1 MYNDKEEYL
10 KRAIKRTYKR
20 YIGERTD
27 GKATIVDVL
36 KFFNI
41 SIDTTRLEDYDIE
54 SIDYNIP
61 SIKVVDKKDNTT
73 VTSKYTEDAKLLNY
87 SGNTKFINVI
97 ITNPN
102 YRIESLYY
110 TNSTIPIISQLTFIK
125 DDYELTFEKERENYF
140 GFGISA
146 DTRFVI
152 RYKKNIKEGRKKGKQ
167 SLLTKIYQI
176 KDSNTFE
183 QDYTYDLQHLIN
195 YNDRQDKYCY
205 NEFGTI
211 IYGIN
216 NIEIKDKLHQFNGVC
231 FEKINKEFRRYLPY
245 NINEK
250 DFTRYFNKNV
260 CKSAIIFT
268 GSTDEGIHH
277 FLTISK
283 NKTSNNDNTLTTDDN
298 IHLKYEAIK
307 WKSITK
313 EDGIP
318 DQEKVIIA
326 KKELQVAKI
335 NDDNISSL
343 EIQSILEQLT
353 AKENEDI
360 DNIFIQ
366 TVINELMNFINKLE
380 IQKGFKEEPIDE
392 LSPKEFINKTFEEI
406 YTLVNN
412 DKDKFFDLI
421 SNQFHNATNIKLEQ
435 GHTKILK

>member
-10 KRAIKRTYKR
+10 KRVIKRTYKR

-152 RYKKNIKEGRKKGKQ
+152 RYKKNIKEGRKTGKQ

-231 FEKINKEFRRYLPY
+231 FEKINKEFRSYLPY

-250 DFTRYFNKNV
+250 NFTRYFNKNV

-406 YTLVNN
+406 YTLVSN

>member
-10 KRAIKRTYKR
+10 KRVIKRTYKR

-231 FEKINKEFRRYLPY
+231 FEKINKEFRSYLPY

-406 YTLVNN
+406 YTLVSN

>member
-27 GKATIVDVL
+27 EKATIVDVL
-36 KFFNI
+36 NFFNI
-41 SIDTTRLEDYDIE
+41 SVDTTRLEDYDIE
-54 SIDYNIP
+54 SIDYNTP
-61 SIKVVDKKDNTT
+61 FIKVVDKKENTI
-73 VTSKYTEDAKLLNY
+73 VTSQYTENARLLNY
-87 SGNTKFINVI
+87 SGSTKFINVI

-102 YRIESLYY
+102 YKIESLYY

-125 DDYELTFEKERENYF
+125 DNYELIFEKERENYF
-140 GFGISA
+140 GFGINA

-152 RYKKNIKEGRKKGKQ
+152 RYIKNIKEGRKTGKQ

-183 QDYTYDLQHLIN
+183 QDYTYGLQHLIK

-205 NEFGTI
+205 NEFGNV

-216 NIEIKDKLHQFNGVC
+216 DIEIKDKLHRFNGIC
-231 FEKINKEFRRYLPY
+231 FEKINKEFHIYLPY

-250 DFTRYFNKNV
+250 DFTKYFNKNV
-260 CKSAIIFT
+260 CKSAIMFT

-283 NKTSNNDNTLTTDDN
+283 NKNFNSDNALSDDN

-313 EDGIP
+313 EDGTP

-326 KKELQVAKI
+326 TKELQVAKV

-343 EIQSILEQLT
+343 EIQNILEQLT
-353 AKENEDI
+353 TKENDDI

-366 TVINELMNFINKLE
+366 TVINELRNFINKLE
-380 IQKGFKEEPIDE
+380 VQKGLKEEEIDE

-406 YTLVNN
+406 YTLVSK

-421 SNQFHNATNIKLEQ
+421 SNQFHEATNIKLEQ
-435 GHTKILK
+435 GYTKVLK

>member
-10 KRAIKRTYKR
+10 KRAIKRNYKR

-152 RYKKNIKEGRKKGKQ
+152 RYKKNIKEGRKTGKQ
-167 SLLTKIYQI
+167 TLLTKIYQI

-195 YNDRQDKYCY
+195 YNDRQNKYCY

-216 NIEIKDKLHQFNGVC
+216 NLEIKDKLHQFNGVC
-231 FEKINKEFRRYLPY
+231 FEKINKEFRSYLPY

-260 CKSAIIFT
+260 YKSAIMFT

-283 NKTSNNDNTLTTDDN
+283 NKTSNNDNTLTIDDN

-307 WKSITK
+307 WKSVTK

-326 KKELQVAKI
+326 KKELQFAKN
-335 NDDNISSL
+335 NDDNISSI

-406 YTLVNN
+406 YTLVSN

>member
-27 GKATIVDVL
+27 EKATIVDVL
-36 KFFNI
+36 NFFNI
-41 SIDTTRLEDYDIE
+41 SVDTTRLEDYDIE
-54 SIDYNIP
+54 SIDYNMP
-61 SIKVVDKKDNTT
+61 SIKVVDKKENTT
-73 VTSKYTEDAKLLNY
+73 VTSQYTENARLLNY
-87 SGNTKFINVI
+87 SGSTKFINVI

-102 YRIESLYY
+102 YKIESLYY

-125 DDYELTFEKERENYF
+125 DNYELIFEKERENYF
-140 GFGISA
+140 GFGINA

-152 RYKKNIKEGRKKGKQ
+152 RYMKNIKEGRKTGKQ
-167 SLLTKIYQI
+167 PLLTKIYQI

-183 QDYTYDLQHLIN
+183 QDYTYGLQHLIK

-205 NEFGTI
+205 NECGNV

-216 NIEIKDKLHQFNGVC
+216 DIEIKDKLHRFNGIC

-250 DFTRYFNKNV
+250 DFTKYFNENV

-268 GSTDEGIHH
+268 GSTGKGIHH

-283 NKTSNNDNTLTTDDN
+283 NKTFNSDNLLNDDN

-313 EDGIP
+313 EDGTP

-326 KKELQVAKI
+326 AKEFQVAKV

-343 EIQSILEQLT
+343 EIQNILEQLT

-366 TVINELMNFINKLE
+366 TVINELRNFINKLE
-380 IQKGFKEEPIDE
+380 VQKGLKEEEIDE

-406 YTLVNN
+406 YTLVSK

-421 SNQFHNATNIKLEQ
+421 SNKFHDATNIKLEQ
-435 GHTKILK
+435 GYTKVLK

>member
-10 KRAIKRTYKR
+10 KRVIKRTYKR

-152 RYKKNIKEGRKKGKQ
+152 RYKKNIKEGRKTGKQ

-231 FEKINKEFRRYLPY
+231 FEKINKEFRSYLPY

-406 YTLVNN
+406 YTLISN

>member
-10 KRAIKRTYKR
+10 KRVIKRTYKR

-41 SIDTTRLEDYDIE
+41 SVDTTRLEDYDIE

-87 SGNTKFINVI
+87 SGSTKFINVI

-110 TNSTIPIISQLTFIK
+110 TNSNTPIISQLTFIK
-125 DDYELTFEKERENYF
+125 DDYELIFEKERENYF
-140 GFGISA
+140 GFGINA

-152 RYKKNIKEGRKKGKQ
+152 RYMKNIKEGRKTGKQ
-167 SLLTKIYQI
+167 PLLTKIYQI

-183 QDYTYDLQHLIN
+183 QDYTYGLQHLIK

-205 NEFGTI
+205 NEFGNV

-216 NIEIKDKLHQFNGVC
+216 DIEIKDKLHRFNGIC
-231 FEKINKEFRRYLPY
+231 FAKINKEFHIYLPY

-250 DFTRYFNKNV
+250 DFTKYFNKNV
-260 CKSAIIFT
+260 CKSAIMFT

-283 NKTSNNDNTLTTDDN
+283 NKNFNSDNALSDDN

-313 EDGIP
+313 EDGTP

-326 KKELQVAKI
+326 AKEFQVAKV

-343 EIQSILEQLT
+343 EIQNILEQLT

-406 YTLVNN
+406 YTLVSN

>member
-10 KRAIKRTYKR
+10 KRVIKRTYKR

-152 RYKKNIKEGRKKGKQ
+152 RYKKNIKEGRKTGKQ

-250 DFTRYFNKNV
+250 DFTKYFNKNV
-260 CKSAIIFT
+260 CKSAIMFT

-283 NKTSNNDNTLTTDDN
+283 NKNFNSDNALSDDN

>member
-10 KRAIKRTYKR
+10 KRVIKRTYKR

-231 FEKINKEFRRYLPY
+231 FEKINKEFRSYLPY

-380 IQKGFKEEPIDE
+380 IQKGFKEELIDE

-406 YTLVNN
+406 YTLVSN

>member
-10 KRAIKRTYKR
+10 KRVIKRTYKR

-152 RYKKNIKEGRKKGKQ
+152 RYKKNIKEGRKTGKQ

-406 YTLVNN
+406 YTLISN

>member
-10 KRAIKRTYKR
+10 KRVIKRTYKR

-406 YTLVNN
+406 YTLVSN

>member
-36 KFFNI
+36 NFFNI

-152 RYKKNIKEGRKKGKQ
+152 RYKKNIKEGRKTGKQ

-231 FEKINKEFRRYLPY
+231 FEKINKEFRSYLPY
-245 NINEK
+245 NINKK
-250 DFTRYFNKNV
+250 DFTKYFNKNV
-260 CKSAIIFT
+260 CKSAIMFT

-283 NKTSNNDNTLTTDDN
+283 NKTFNNDDALTTDDN

-406 YTLVNN
+406 YTLVSN

>member
-152 RYKKNIKEGRKKGKQ
+152 RYKKNIKEGRKTGKQ

-283 NKTSNNDNTLTTDDN
+283 NKTSNNDNTVTIDDN

-406 YTLVNN
+406 YTLVSN

>member
-27 GKATIVDVL
+27 EKATIVDVL

-41 SIDTTRLEDYDIE
+41 SVDTTRLEDYDIE
-54 SIDYNIP
+54 SIDYNMP
-61 SIKVVDKKDNTT
+61 SIKVVDKKENTT
-73 VTSKYTEDAKLLNY
+73 VTSQYTENARLLNY
-87 SGNTKFINVI
+87 SGSTKFINVI

-125 DDYELTFEKERENYF
+125 DDYELIFEKERENYF
-140 GFGISA
+140 GFGINA

-152 RYKKNIKEGRKKGKQ
+152 RYMKNIKEGRKTGKQ
-167 SLLTKIYQI
+167 PLSTKIYQI

-183 QDYTYDLQHLIN
+183 QDYTYGLQHLIK

-205 NEFGTI
+205 NEFGNV

-216 NIEIKDKLHQFNGVC
+216 DIEIKDKLHRFNGIC
-231 FEKINKEFRRYLPY
+231 FAKINKEFRRYLPY

-250 DFTRYFNKNV
+250 DFTKYFNKNV

-268 GSTDEGIHH
+268 GSTDKGIHH

-283 NKTSNNDNTLTTDDN
+283 NKNFNSDNVLNDDN

-313 EDGIP
+313 EDGTP

-326 KKELQVAKI
+326 IKELQVAKV
-335 NDDNISSL
+335 NDDNILSL
-343 EIQSILEQLT
+343 EIQNILEQLT

-366 TVINELMNFINKLE
+366 TVINELRNFINKLE
-380 IQKGFKEEPIDE
+380 VQKGLKEEEIDE

-406 YTLVNN
+406 YTLVSK

-421 SNQFHNATNIKLEQ
+421 SNQFHEATNIKLEQ
-435 GHTKILK
+435 GYTKVLK